1 MSHVL
6 NASGAPAAIGPYSHA
21 VWAGDLLFT
30 SGQIPLVPE
39 TGQLAGETVE
49 TQTEQVLKNLEAV
62 LTAAGLTFADVVK
75 TTVFITDLND
85 FATINEVY
93 KQFFDEHQ
101 ATYPTRSCVQVARL
115 PKDVKLEIEAIAVR
129 SA

>member
-21 VWAGDLLFT
+21 VWAGNLLFT

-39 TGQLAGETVE
+39 TGQLAGDTLEA
-49 TQTEQVLKNLEAV
+49 QTEQVLKNLEAV

-85 FATINEVY
+85 FGTINAI
-93 KQFFDEHQ
+93 F
-101 ATYPTRSCVQVARL
+101 ATRFPQDPPARSCVQVAAL
-115 PKDVKLEIEAIAVR
+115 PKGAKLEIELIAKKN
-129 SA
+129 

>member
-39 TGQLAGETVE
+39 TGQLAGDTVE
-49 TQTEQVLKNLEAV
+49 AQTEQVLKNLEAV

-85 FATINEVY
+85 FGTINAIY
-93 KQFFDEHQ
+93 
-101 ATYPTRSCVQVARL
+101 ATRFPQDPPARSCVQVAAL
-115 PKDVKLEIEAIAVR
+115 PKGAKLEIELIAKKN
-129 SA
+129 